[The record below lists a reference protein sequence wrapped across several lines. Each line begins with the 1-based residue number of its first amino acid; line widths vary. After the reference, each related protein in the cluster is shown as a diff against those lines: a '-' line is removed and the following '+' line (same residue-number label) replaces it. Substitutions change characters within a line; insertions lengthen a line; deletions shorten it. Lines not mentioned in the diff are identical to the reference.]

1 MSNFMF
7 LTEYEDEEKILVN
20 LDNVLYMQQISFVP
34 PYGKDGDEHTFTKV
48 FFVPDEDDFIAVTE
62 TLATIA
68 TTLVL

>member
-20 LDNVLYMQQISFVP
+20 LDNVLYMQQVSIVP

-62 TLATIA
+62 TLAKIS